1 MIMPLGNAINIQLL
15 KDYIYGLVYPTV
27 SSHVFGSYP
36 ITKDDS
42 WNDFI
47 VIDCNRTNDL
57 TAIGYSTFFVQLWA
71 RDIGTVG
78 IENGKKLYDMETA
91 LTPILS
97 SPNSITTDYFISR
110 RGSYDLNPKDGF
122 HGKIIEVVVTILS
135 NNNNN

>member
-1 MIMPLGNAINIQLL
+1 MSDAENRVILNVGGIRHETYKATL
-15 KDYIYGLVYPTV
+15 KKIPATRL
-27 SSHVFGSYP
+27 S
-36 ITKDDS
+36 K
-42 WNDFI
+42 
-47 VIDCNRTNDL
+47 L
-57 TAIGYSTFFVQLWA
+57 TEALANYDPVL
-71 RDIGTVG
+71 
-78 IENGKKLYDMETA
+78 KKLYDMETA